1 MIAEAREISKLYSL
15 GSATVTALHP
25 TSFSIRGGE
34 FLAILGPSGSGKSTL
49 MNIIGLLDRPSVGQ
63 FWLNG
68 MNCGGLGDDQAAQMR
83 NQFVGFVFQS
93 YHLLP
98 RQTVLKNVE
107 LPLLYAGIKG
117 SERKRRALAAL
128 TAVKLSHR
136 VDHLPS
142 QLSGGEQQRAAIA
155 RAIVTNPPLILA
167 DEPTG
172 ALDTATGW
180 EILQLLMALNRAG
193 RTIVM
198 VTHDVQIAQQA
209 RRIIS
214 IRDGKIISDQP
225 VAPRRTETVDQETA
239 YQETPRHEAA

>member
-1 MIAEAREISKLYSL
+1 MESTMIAEAHEISKLYTL
-15 GSATVTALHP
+15 GSASVTALHP
-25 TSFSIRGGE
+25 TSFSISSGE

-49 MNIIGLLDRPSVGQ
+49 MNIIGLLDRPSTGQ

-68 MNCGGLGDDQAAQMR
+68 TNCGGLSDDETAQMR
-83 NQFVGFVFQS
+83 NRFVGFVFQA

-107 LPLLYAGIKG
+107 LPLLYAGIHG
-117 SERKRRALAAL
+117 SERKRRAIAAL
-128 TAVKLSHR
+128 AAVKLSHR
-136 VDHLPS
+136 IHHLPS

-155 RAIVTNPPLILA
+155 RAIVTDPPLILA

-180 EILQLLMALNRAG
+180 DILQLLMALNRAG

-198 VTHDVQIAQQA
+198 VTHNVQIAQQA

-214 IRDGKIISDQP
+214 IRDGKIISDQL
-225 VAPRRTETVDQETA
+225 VTPRTAETVHQGA
-239 YQETPRHEAA
+239 QHHEAA

>member
-1 MIAEAREISKLYSL
+1 MIAEAREISKVYSL
-15 GSATVTALHP
+15 GSTTVTALHP
-25 TSFSIRGGE
+25 TSFSIASGE

-63 FWLNG
+63 FYLNG
-68 MNCGGLGDDQAAQMR
+68 VNCGGLSDDQAAQTR
-83 NQFVGFVFQS
+83 NRFVGFVFQA

-107 LPLLYAGIKG
+107 LPLMYAGVTG
-117 SERKRRALAAL
+117 SERKRRAIAAL

-136 VDHLPS
+136 IDHLPS
-142 QLSGGEQQRAAIA
+142 QLSGGEQQRTAIA
-155 RAIVTNPPLILA
+155 RAIVTDPPLILA

-172 ALDTATGW
+172 ALDTTTGW
-180 EILQLLMALNRAG
+180 EILQLLMALNQAG

-214 IRDGKIISDQP
+214 IRDGRIISDQP
-225 VAPRRTETVDQETA
+225 VTPRQAETA
-239 YQETPRHEAA
+239 YQGTPHHEAA

>member
-1 MIAEAREISKLYSL
+1 MDMKKIIEVREISKLYAL
-15 GSATVTALHP
+15 GTATVTALHP
-25 TSFSIRGGE
+25 SSFSISSGE

-68 MNCGGLGDDQAAQMR
+68 TNCAGLNCDQAAQMR
-83 NQFVGFVFQS
+83 NRFVGFVFQA

-98 RQTVLKNVE
+98 RQTVLRNVE
-107 LPLLYAGIKG
+107 LPLLYADVAGK
-117 SERKRRALAAL
+117 ERKSRALAAL
-128 TAVKLSHR
+128 ASVKLSHR

-155 RAIVTNPPLILA
+155 RAIVTDPPLILA

-172 ALDTATGW
+172 ALDTVTGW
-180 EILQLLMALNRAG
+180 EILQLLVKLNRAG

-198 VTHDVQIAQQA
+198 VTHDINIARQA
-209 RRIIS
+209 RRIVS
-214 IRDGKIISDQP
+214 LRDGKIISDQL
-225 VAPRRTETVDQETA
+225 V
-239 YQETPRHEAA
+239 TPRSAEDVIQGTKHHEVA

>member
-1 MIAEAREISKLYSL
+1 MIAEAQEISKLYTL

-25 TSFSIRGGE
+25 TSFSISSGE

-68 MNCGGLGDDQAAQMR
+68 TNCGGLSDDKAAQMR
-83 NQFVGFVFQS
+83 NRFVGFVFQA
-93 YHLLP
+93 YHLLA

-107 LPLLYAGIKG
+107 LPLLYGGIHG
-117 SERKRRALAAL
+117 SERKRRAIAAL

-136 VDHLPS
+136 IDHLPS

-155 RAIVTNPPLILA
+155 RAIVTDPPLILA

-180 EILQLLMALNRAG
+180 DILQLLMALNRAG

-198 VTHDVQIAQQA
+198 VTHDVQIARQA

-214 IRDGKIISDQP
+214 IRDGKIISDQL
-225 VAPRRTETVDQETA
+225 VTPRTA
-239 YQETPRHEAA
+239 ESVYQEAQHHEAA

>member
-1 MIAEAREISKLYSL
+1 MDMKTIIEAREISKLYAL
-15 GSATVTALHP
+15 GTATVTALHP
-25 TSFSIRGGE
+25 SSFSISSGE

-68 MNCGGLGDDQAAQMR
+68 TNCAGLGCDQAAQMR
-83 NQFVGFVFQS
+83 NRFVGFVFQA

-98 RQTVLKNVE
+98 RQTVLRNVE
-107 LPLLYAGIKG
+107 LPLLYSDVAGK
-117 SERKRRALAAL
+117 ERKRRALAAL
-128 TAVKLSHR
+128 ASVKLSHR

-155 RAIVTNPPLILA
+155 RAIVTDPPLILA

-172 ALDTATGW
+172 ALDTVTGW
-180 EILQLLMALNRAG
+180 EILQLLMKLNRAG

-198 VTHDVQIAQQA
+198 VTHDVNIAQQA
-209 RRIIS
+209 RRIVS
-214 IRDGKIISDQP
+214 LRDGKIISDRSA
-225 VAPRRTETVDQETA
+225 APRSAESVSHGTKH
-239 YQETPRHEAA
+239 HEAA